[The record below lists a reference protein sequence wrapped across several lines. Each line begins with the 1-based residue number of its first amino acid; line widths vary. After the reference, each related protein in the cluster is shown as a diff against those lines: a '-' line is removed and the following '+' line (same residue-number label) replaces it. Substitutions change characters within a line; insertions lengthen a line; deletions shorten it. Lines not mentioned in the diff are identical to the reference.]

1 MQWVRCLPEVWADH
15 PVMKPSLLYLCHRIP
30 YPPNKGDKI
39 RSYHLLRYLS
49 EHYDVYLGAFID
61 DPSDWKYVSAV
72 KEFCSETFFR
82 PLNPSRAK
90 LRSLTA
96 LFTGDA
102 LTLPYYGNRKMEAWV
117 NGIIKQHHIK
127 RVIVYSS
134 AMAQYVDE
142 HKTSLEKRVIDF
154 VDIDSDKWRQYAEKK
169 NWPMNWI
176 YRREAEKLFDYEKF
190 IATSFDASL
199 FVSSAEAD
207 LFRSMVSVRDE
218 KIAYYNNGVDTD
230 YFSPSSDL
238 VNPYPEDRDVVVFT
252 GAMDYWPNIDAVI
265 WFAQEVLPVIVRH
278 NPDLY
283 FYIVG
288 SNPSENVKKLADLP
302 HIEVTGRVEDIR
314 PYLQF
319 AKAAVAP
326 MRVARGIQNKV
337 LEAMAMEKVVVVT
350 PQGYEGINAVT
361 GTEVILVENAQEMIN
376 VIPKAVSGDYPR
388 MGSIARSRVQSDFNW
403 EENLPIVGQWLEA
416 GKGSYDR

>member
-1 MQWVRCLPEVWADH
+1 M
-15 PVMKPSLLYLCHRIP
+15 
-30 YPPNKGDKI
+30 
-39 RSYHLLRYLS
+39 
-49 EHYDVYLGAFID
+49 GAFID
-61 DPSDWKYVSAV
+61 DPNDWKYVSSVNAICR
-72 KEFCSETFFR
+72 ESFFL
-82 PLNPSRAK
+82 PLVPARAK

-96 LFTGDA
+96 FMSGKP
-102 LTLPYYGNRKMEAWV
+102 LTLPYYDNRKMSCWV
-117 NGIIKQHHIK
+117 NGIIRQHQVE

-142 HKTSLEKRVIDF
+142 NDYHIVSKRVIDF
-154 VDIDSDKWRQYAEKK
+154 VDIDSDKWQQYAEKK

-176 YRREAEKLFDYEKF
+176 YRREAEKLFDYEKA
-190 IATSFDASL
+190 IATRFDASL

-207 LFRSMVSVRDE
+207 LFSSMVSVRNE
-218 KIAYYNNGVDTD
+218 KIAYYNNGVDTE
-230 YFSPSSDL
+230 YFSPSSAL
-238 VNPYPEDRDVVVFT
+238 INPYPDERDVVVFT

-265 WFAQEVLPVIVRH
+265 WFAQEVLPEIVRH

-337 LEAMAMEKVVVVT
+337 LEAMAMEKIVVVT

-361 GTEVILVENAQEMIN
+361 GAEVLVAENAQEMIN
-376 VIPKAVSGDYPR
+376 FISKVVSGGYPK
-388 MGSIARSRVQSDFNW
+388 MGSVARSRVQSDFNW

-416 GKGSYDR
+416 GKGNYDR